1 MPRHGVDTMNWT
13 DRIIA
18 YCERTDFGLWSEPL
32 NAVTNLAFLLAAAI
46 LWARLGRDRLPI
58 ARLLVLVLAVIGISS
73 GLWHVLAM
81 SWTGLA
87 DSLSIAVFVLI
98 YLFAANRDFWGLG
111 TFTALLGTALF
122 LPFAAAATWIFAQV
136 PAFRGSAMYWPVAL
150 LIAGYALALARRS
163 PATARGLAIG
173 AGVLVVSITFRS
185 LDDAVCSA
193 WPHGTHFMWHLLN
206 AAMLGWMIETYRR
219 HVTSAA

>member
-1 MPRHGVDTMNWT
+1 MNWT

-18 YCERTDFGLWSEPL
+18 YCERSDFGLWSEPL

-46 LWARLGRDRLPI
+46 MWARLGRDRLPI
-58 ARLLVLVLAVIGISS
+58 ARLLVLVLAVIGVSS
-73 GLWHVLAM
+73 SLWHVLAM

-98 YLFAANRDFWGLG
+98 YLFAANRAFWGLG

-163 PATARGLAIG
+163 PATARRLAIG

-185 LDDAVCSA
+185 LDDAVCTA